1 MNPRAPEM
9 KTFEATWVLN
19 PGRRS
24 AHGPRGAR
32 YRMTMQHKH
41 DTARPHMTGR
51 RFRQQAG
58 CHAGEIVCV
67 VGQAPHF
74 DGYWLVEAECGKR
87 WAMREGV
94 LRSRLRHSN

>member
-1 MNPRAPEM
+1 M
-9 KTFEATWVLN
+9 KTFEGTRVFNSGFAMRH
-19 PGRRS
+19 P
-24 AHGPRGAR
+24 HE
-32 YRMTMQHKH
+32 KH
-41 DTARPHMTGR
+41 RHMTGR

-58 CHAGEIVCV
+58 CHAGEVVRV

-87 WAMREGV
+87 WAMRERV